1 MLQLLKTK
9 PIIVDGTASM
19 DTIASFLLNNYN
31 FSTDEILEFFNGRVN
46 ENAFEWY
53 TQDPILSIVTDIGEV
68 FEKLQ
73 NLQYIEQ
80 VDISEY
86 PIKFILGYDEIKNV
100 YIDTK
105 GDTWEFAIDLRDYMN
120 LPSNYNQGG

>member
-9 PIIVDGTASM
+9 PIRVDSLASL

-31 FSTDEILEFFNGRVN
+31 FSTDEISEFFNGRVN
-46 ENAFEWY
+46 ENAFEGY
-53 TQDPILSIVTDIGEV
+53 TQDPILSIVTDIGKV
-68 FEKLQ
+68 FETLQ

-86 PIKFILGYDEIKNV
+86 PIKFILGYDEIENV

-105 GDTWEFAIDLRDYMN
+105 GYTWEFAIDLRDYMN
-120 LPSNYNQGG
+120 LPSNYNQGE